1 MEGYYTHIGSGLYR
15 LPSQTPRSQNW
26 RHLHT
31 LTPGWVFTGDE
42 FDSRIQ
48 QPWWWQCSLKTRLSW
63 YAFVCLFM
71 PSSSLEAN
79 WSFCLVLFW
88 NSLLLYRPGQPQNPG
103 NPPALDATPGLMANC
118 ARAQEV
124 QSKQHQIPNVSVNIP
139 DTEKNKKNIH
149 SEVTSMFGELAYWRS
164 MCHASVRTW
173 AESHVKIW
181 ACHGGVLGIKVMG
194 RQRQRNHCSL
204 LDSQPSLL
212 CRL

>member
-139 DTEKNKKNIH
+139 DTEKNKKKYP
-149 SEVTSMFGELAYWRS
+149 LRS
-164 MCHASVRTW
+164 NFYVWGA
-173 AESHVKIW
+173 
-181 ACHGGVLGIKVMG
+181 
-194 RQRQRNHCSL
+194 SL
-204 LDSQPSLL
+204 LTQHVPCKCEDLSWIPRKNLGMSWWGAWNQSDGEAETEEPL
-212 CRL
+212 